1 MNIQYLENPPHVF
14 VIENFYTED
23 ELNKIWE
30 ELDDFYDKNLL
41 NNTSNAAPARTR
53 DGVPLRNAK
62 GIFLHKNKFPNSN
75 ITKINN
81 KVKEYSTIFSKYD
94 EKYKKLDEYVYSTLL
109 TYYNNGQYYKPHKD
123 QSVFTA
129 CVYFFKEPKKFSG
142 GNFILNDFD
151 KEFEIKNNMMI
162 IFPGKYTH
170 QARKV
175 ELKKEFPGYGRYCI
189 SQFFNIPVPEES
201 EEKKN
206 D

>member
-1 MNIQYLENPPHVF
+1 MDIQCLENPPHVF

-30 ELDDFYDKNLL
+30 ELDDLYDKNFLD
-41 NNTSNAAPARTR
+41 NSSNVGPARTR
-53 DGVPLRNAK
+53 DGISLKKANGV
-62 GIFLHKNKFPNSN
+62 FLYESKFPNSN
-75 ITKINN
+75 IIKLNKKI
-81 KVKEYSTIFSKYD
+81 KECSLLFAQQDKTYAKLGECVYNTLISYYS
-94 EKYKKLDEYVYSTLL
+94 
-109 TYYNNGQYYKPHKD
+109 NGHYYKPHDD
-123 QSVFTA
+123 QSIFTA
-129 CVYFFKEPKKFSG
+129 CSYFFKEPKKFSG
-142 GNFILNDFD
+142 GNFILNDFN
-151 KEFEIKNNMMI
+151 KEFEIKNNMVI

-175 ELKKEFPGYGRYCI
+175 ELKKEFPDYGRYCI